1 MAHAALSSD
10 AEAVELVRRNGRMD
24 PRKNPDMILGPVSS
38 VHRGRWS
45 ESTQLCSVGE
55 RLLVHHT
62 ARRREFLGGLVG
74 VEFRN
79 GRTFELTLF
88 RGSSFQV
95 RLQLGN

>member
-1 MAHAALSSD
+1 MAHAALNSD
-10 AEAVELVRRNGRMD
+10 AEAMELVRRNGRMD
-24 PRKNPDMILGPVSS
+24 PRTNPNMILGPVNS
-38 VHRGRWS
+38 VHRGRWA
-45 ESTQLCSVGE
+45 ESTQLCAVGE

-74 VEFRN
+74 IEVRN
-79 GRTFELTLF
+79 GRSFELTLF